1 MEAVTLTR
9 TTVQTVHQSTVQLDA
24 TVQKYAGV
32 LALLGRLEPPV
43 EGWTQTTAVFL
54 EPRRATSYVNAVRK
68 MEGVAEVQKRADKVE
83 YLPLDVASWTEE
95 RKGGRLRLVLQGK
108 SKGTMFS
115 KEYERDG
122 LLFGTV
128 GQSNP
133 VARYFRPVTA
143 EPVLPAGEGGL

>member
-1 MEAVTLTR
+1 MEAVTLTK
-9 TTVQTVHQSTVQLDA
+9 TTVLTVHQSTVRLDA
-24 TVQKYAGV
+24 VVEKYAG
-32 LALLGRLEPPV
+32 ALTLFGPVQPPV
-43 EGWTQTTAVFL
+43 EGWAQTRAVFL
-54 EPRRATSYVNAVRK
+54 EPRKATSYVNAVRK
-68 MEGVAEVQKRADKVE
+68 MEGIAEVQKRADKVE

-108 SKGTMFS
+108 QKGTMFA
-115 KEYERDG
+115 KEHERDG
-122 LLFGTV
+122 LLFGTI